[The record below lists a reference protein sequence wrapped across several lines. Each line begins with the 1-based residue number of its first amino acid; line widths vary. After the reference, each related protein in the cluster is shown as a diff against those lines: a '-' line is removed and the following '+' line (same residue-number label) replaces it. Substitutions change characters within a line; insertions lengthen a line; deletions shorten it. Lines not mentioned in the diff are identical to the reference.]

1 MQLLVIKVICL
12 WDWKVGQQ
20 LKTLAPYV
28 REYVFD
34 SVPISY
40 DSQHK

>member
-1 MQLLVIKVICL
+1 MQLLVIKVTCL
-12 WDWKVGQQ
+12 WNEKAGQQ
-20 LKTLAPYV
+20 LKTLAPHA